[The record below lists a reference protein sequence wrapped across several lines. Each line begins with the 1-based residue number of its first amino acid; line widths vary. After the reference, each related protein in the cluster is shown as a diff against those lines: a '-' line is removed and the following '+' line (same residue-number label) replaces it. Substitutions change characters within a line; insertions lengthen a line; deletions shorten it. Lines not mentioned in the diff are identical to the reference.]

1 MDRGAGI
8 LRLAGAA
15 AAAGVLVA
23 AIALPAVG
31 GAGAVFVNTAD
42 ELNLKAMAL
51 KEPPLAEKTTL
62 LDSKGNEIGQFYEEY
77 REVVKLE
84 EISEVMKTAI
94 IAIEDYRFYEHGA
107 IDIEG
112 TIRALAK
119 NLTSGGI
126 SQGGSSITQQYV
138 KQVLLNSAVTE
149 EEKAKALEA
158 SYARKL
164 NELRYAM
171 GVEEKYTK
179 DEILEKYLNIAY
191 FGASANGVE
200 AAAKRFF
207 GVSAKDLDLAQA
219 ATLAGAVQD
228 PNRTDPNLG
237 RKHRQRLLERRNV
250 VLNRM
255 HELGKITDA
264 ELKEAKAKKLGYK
277 GTPLPGGCGASPY
290 PYYCMYVRAEIL
302 NNPIFGKTKKQRT
315 QLLNRGGLT
324 IKTTLDPKMQRAAER
339 AIKKWVHASDN
350 PVASEALIEPGTGA
364 IKAMAASRTY
374 GRSKK
379 RNEMSYN
386 VVADAAHGGGV
397 GFQAG
402 STFKVYTL
410 LTGLKQGMKVND
422 GFSVGAGYRAP
433 GYSTFKNCKG
443 ENIGD
448 PTHTVTNDEGSGGF
462 KTLSTGTWGSV
473 NTFFMKLEEKVGL
486 CETIKTAKSLGVK
499 RSDGLPLQEYSTFTL
514 GINEMDPV
522 TVANSYAAI
531 GARGKYCAPM
541 VVTEI
546 TDRDGKVTKYE
557 PKCKQALDP
566 EVADAAAHILEG
578 VFTKG
583 TMRGVGGIGRPAAG
597 KTGTTDQ
604 QATAWFA
611 GFTPDLAGAVSIGD
625 PRGSQRYKLNN
636 VTIGGRYYPNVFG
649 ASIPGPIWRDTMIA
663 ALKGTEPTDFHPLNT
678 SRFGGCGSSCAPV
691 KREREPTALHDI
703 DSGTD
708 TSVGT
713 GQD

>member
-1 MDRGAGI
+1 
-8 LRLAGAA
+8 
-15 AAAGVLVA
+15 
-23 AIALPAVG
+23 
-31 GAGAVFVNTAD
+31 
-42 ELNLKAMAL
+42 
-51 KEPPLAEKTTL
+51 
-62 LDSKGNEIGQFYEEY
+62 
-77 REVVKLE
+77 
-84 EISEVMKTAI
+84 
-94 IAIEDYRFYEHGA
+94 
-107 IDIEG
+107 
-112 TIRALAK
+112 
-119 NLTSGGI
+119 
-126 SQGGSSITQQYV
+126 
-138 KQVLLNSAVTE
+138 
-149 EEKAKALEA
+149 
-158 SYARKL
+158 
-164 NELRYAM
+164 
-171 GVEEKYTK
+171 
-179 DEILEKYLNIAY
+179 
-191 FGASANGVE
+191 
-200 AAAKRFF
+200 
-207 GVSAKDLDLAQA
+207 
-219 ATLAGAVQD
+219 
-228 PNRTDPNLG
+228 
-237 RKHRQRLLERRNV
+237 
-250 VLNRM
+250 
-255 HELGKITDA
+255 GKITDA

-302 NNPIFGKTKKQRT
+302 NNPIFGKTKKHRT

-663 ALKGTEPTDFHPLNT
+663 ALKGT
-678 SRFGGCGSSCAPV
+678 
-691 KREREPTALHDI
+691 
-703 DSGTD
+703 
-708 TSVGT
+708 
-713 GQD
+713 